1 MTKPMIGI
9 LGAGKLGVSL
19 GQLARQAGYSVGI
32 AASGPAEKIELTVEI
47 LVPGAKAYTTEELTR
62 FADIIIL
69 AVPLS
74 KYQQIDSEWLKD
86 KLVIDAMNYWWEV
99 DGTDEVFSDE
109 ERSSSE
115 RVQEYFNESLV
126 VKAFN
131 HMGYHDLVDHA
142 KQGKTENRKAILVA
156 GDDKV
161 ATDQVEGIVD
171 DFGFTPLNIGPLKNG
186 VILETGQPLFGASLG
201 LEESKEMVKH
211 SLEEIRK

>member
-1 MTKPMIGI
+1 MIGI

-19 GQLARQAGYSVGI
+19 GQLARQADYSVGI

-47 LVPGAKAYTTEELTR
+47 LVPGAKAYTTEELTKI
-62 FADIIIL
+62 ADIIIL

-74 KYQQIDSEWLKD
+74 KYQQIDDALLKG

-115 RVQEYFNESLV
+115 RVQQYFDESIV

-131 HMGYHDLVDHA
+131 HIGYHSLVEDA
-142 KQGKTENRKAILVA
+142 KQETTENRKAVLIA
-156 GDDKV
+156 GDDEKSIE
-161 ATDQVEGIVD
+161 QVEKIVD
-171 DFGFTPLNIGPLKNG
+171 DFGFTPLNIGQLKNG
-186 VILETGQPLFGASLG
+186 VILETGKPLFGASLG
-201 LEESKEMVKH
+201 LEESKQIVES